1 MDKKRGITTREG
13 IDEKGKEGGGG
24 KN

>member
-1 MDKKRGITTREG
+1 MDRKRGITTREG